1 MAQKKSQTAQDKAA
15 AQARREARR
24 TRTER
29 ARAATQARRKA
40 EQRRQRLLVGGV
52 VVAIVAVIAGAYFGI
67 RALDDSATTSAPPG
81 GITGESGLLV
91 GQADAARS
99 VVVYEDF
106 LCPACGALEA
116 STSEQLSAAAE
127 QGTVSVEYRPVSI
140 LGHIS
145 DYSMRSANA
154 FAVVLDAAGP
164 EVAKEYHDLLF
175 AEQPSE
181 SGPQPD
187 DAWLVEKAVEAG
199 AEESEVAPGIEG
211 MAYEGWVEDATD
223 EFSRAGHTG
232 TPTVLVDGE
241 VVQGQTMQEVTQAV
255 LTAAQG

>member
-1 MAQKKSQTAQDKAA
+1 MSQKKSRTAQERAA
-15 AQARREARR
+15 ARARREARR

-29 ARAATQARRKA
+29 AKAATQARRKA

-52 VVAIVAVIAGAYFGI
+52 AVAVLALVAGTFFGI
-67 RALDDSATTSAPPG
+67 RSLDNSRATSAPPAG
-81 GITGESGLLV
+81 VTEESGLAV
-91 GQADAARS
+91 GSADAPRS

-106 LCPACGALEA
+106 LCPACAALEA
-116 STSEQLSAAAE
+116 STTQQLTAAAD
-127 QGTVSVEYRPVSI
+127 QGDVRVEYRPVSI

-154 FAVVLDAAGP
+154 FAVVLDTAGP
-164 EVAKEYHDLLF
+164 EVAKEYHDILY
-175 AEQPSE
+175 ANQPSE

-199 AEESEVAPGIEG
+199 AEESAVAAGIEDL
-211 MAYEGWVEDATD
+211 AYEGWVKNATD
-223 EFSRAGHTG
+223 EFSKAGHTG

-241 VVQGQTMQEVTQAV
+241 VVEAQTIQEMAQAILGV
-255 LTAAQG
+255 AQR